1 MDPSTIAG
9 IWPILYAFFDASGRL
24 DRSAMRQELDACVA
38 GGAHGV
44 AVMGLATEVGKL
56 DVRERRQL
64 VEWVAEDL
72 AGRRPLA
79 VTVAEPSVAGQ
90 IEMARAAE
98 RLGAGWVI
106 LQPPPVVGL
115 PEHEYVRFL
124 GAVADGVSLPVA
136 IQNAPGY
143 LGVALSSAGL
153 RELARQHPNVC
164 LLKGEGPAVV
174 IRRLIEETDGAFR
187 VLNGRGGLE
196 LPDNIRAGCV
206 GLIPAPE
213 CFDVQVR
220 IFELMGTGR
229 AADEAEAESLYRGIL
244 PLIVFLMQSIE
255 SFLCYGKRVT
265 ARRLG
270 LLEVHDRPPALP
282 PTPFGLASAA
292 RHAATLGPYGKPNS
306 GVRPRL

>member
-1 MDPSTIAG
+1 MDPATITG
-9 IWPILYAFFDASGRL
+9 IWPILYAFFDATGRI
-24 DRSAMRQELDACVA
+24 DRATMRRQIDACIE

-56 DVRERRQL
+56 DVRERREL
-64 VEWVAEDL
+64 LDWVAEDL
-72 AGRRPLA
+72 GGRRPLA

-90 IEMARAAE
+90 AEMARAAE

-106 LQPPPVVGL
+106 LQPPPVAGL
-115 PEHEYVRFL
+115 PEIEYVRFF
-124 GAVADGVSLPVA
+124 GAVADRVSLPVA

-143 LGVALSSAGL
+143 LGVSLSNSGL
-153 RELARQHPNVC
+153 RELARQHPNVS
-164 LLKGEGPAVV
+164 LLKGEGPAMV
-174 IRRLIEETDGAFR
+174 IRRLIEETQGAFR

-196 LPDNIRAGCV
+196 LPDNLRAGCV

-220 IFELMGTGR
+220 IFEMMRTGQP
-229 AADEAEAESLYRGIL
+229 ADEAEAERLYRGIL

-255 SFLCYGKRVT
+255 TFLCYGKRVT

-270 LLEVHDRPPALP
+270 LTEVHDRPPAQP
-282 PTPFGLASAA
+282 PAPFGLAAA
-292 RHAATLGPYGKPNS
+292 ERYAADLGPYG
-306 GVRPRL
+306 VRG